1 MKITYT
7 ADDGTVF
14 ESEQECRDYE
24 SFDQKAF
31 GRFYNL
37 TFKLLENPETAPL
50 YQAWRDTH
58 LDLETTWRHRKI
70 LKTLSALMEQAE
82 AG

>member
-1 MKITYT
+1 MKVTYT
-7 ADDGTVF
+7 ADDGTIF
-14 ESEQECRDYE
+14 ETEKECREYE

-50 YQAWRDTH
+50 YKEWRDVQF
-58 LDLETTWRHRKI
+58 DLETTWRHRKI
-70 LKTLSALMEQAE
+70 LKVLAALIEQAE